1 MGTSVVER
9 CDLDVL
15 DVAAAVRPLVFKAQ
29 IRQVDVPV
37 EERQIVL
44 VRPLLD
50 LSRIPVWTS
59 ISVGPFAVSIVEKL
73 LVLAFELVVE
83 DDAMNPHVLFLQTL
97 SSPHVGGKKLR
108 VVRQFASACIP

>member
-1 MGTSVVER
+1 MGAPVMKR

-15 DVAAAVRPLVFKAQ
+15 DVAAAVGPLVFKAQ
-29 IRQVDVPV
+29 IGKVDVPV

-59 ISVGPFAVSIVEKL
+59 ISIGPVAVAIVEKL
-73 LVLAFELVVE
+73 LVLAFEFVVE
-83 DDAMNPHVLFLQTL
+83 DNAMNSHVLFLKPL
-97 SSPHVGGKKLR
+97 SRPHVRRKKLR
-108 VVRQFASACIP
+108 VVRQFTGAGIP

>member
-1 MGTSVVER
+1 MGAPVMKG

-15 DVAAAVRPLVFKAQ
+15 DVAAAVRPLEFKAQ
-29 IRQVDVPV
+29 IRKVDVPV

-50 LSRIPVWTS
+50 LSRIPVWTP
-59 ISVGPFAVSIVEKL
+59 ISVGPIAVSIVEKL

-83 DDAMNPHVLFLQTL
+83 DDAMNPHVLFLQAL
-97 SSPHVGGKKLR
+97 SRPHVGGKKLR
-108 VVRQFASACIP
+108 VVRQFTRASIA